1 MEVKNNLLFNN
12 DSQVEY
18 IESPNTNGKTQ
29 LISPSYLILHYTAD
43 SSFDG
48 AISWFKD
55 PTAEASAH
63 LVIGRDGKIV
73 QMVPFNQ
80 RAWHAGKSQWG
91 NINGLNGYSIGI
103 ELVNAGKLV
112 KKQGVFVNW
121 AGHVIPSD
129 EVVEATHKNET
140 APAFWHEYTQ
150 PQIDAVIAVSKAL
163 VPAYSILEILGH
175 DDIAPRRKTDVGPAF
190 PMTAF
195 LSRVFGRS

>member
-12 DSQVEY
+12 GSQVEY

-29 LISPSYLILHYTAD
+29 PISPSYLIIHYTAD
-43 SSFDG
+43 SSIDG

-55 PTAEASAH
+55 PQAEASAH
-63 LVIGRDGKIV
+63 LVIGRDGRIV

-80 RAWHAGKSQWG
+80 KAWHAGESKWKG
-91 NINGLNGYSIGI
+91 ITRLNKCSIGI
-103 ELVNAGKLV
+103 ELVNAGMLV

-129 EVVEATHKNET
+129 EVIEATHKNGT
-140 APAFWHEYTQ
+140 PAFWHEYTQ
-150 PQIDAVIAVSKAL
+150 PQIDAAIAVSKAL
-163 VPAYSILEILGH
+163 IPAYSILEILGH
-175 DDIAPRRKTDVGPAF
+175 DDIAPERKTDPGPAF

-195 LSRVFGRS
+195 LSRAFGRS